1 MKRKLFTLLTLL
13 LTVCSGAWATG
24 EVFSV
29 KFQNSTNITQST
41 ANYFSYDKGSG
52 TAVSWSSKGKHSC
65 TYGGDTYSD
74 VIKMEGATQCYF
86 TSEAEATVTI
96 VQTISNAEGDKLK
109 FDGKNL
115 NADLDNTTVTVN
127 STDKYNEYVIT
138 NVAAGTHTITR
149 QSETGLAYVKVEYTG
164 EAEIVVAD
172 PVISWNGSTSQFTIT
187 CNTAE
192 STIYYTTDGS
202 EPTTS
207 SATYSSPVTLTNS
220 CTVRAFAKKTDVSS
234 SSVKKDCYVPHATA
248 LTVLGYNGGTVEGDV
263 WTGTNFAVTNNVETR
278 GISYANLA
286 GTKDGFKL
294 NHTDSYTIQPSE
306 GIKVTKLVVVGKT
319 WLQGETGNASSIAF
333 DGFTPASGTFF
344 DYLTDGETY
353 VKTIE
358 FTPSSEQ
365 SYGQAITMR
374 PGINQL
380 GAYIEVYGDIK
391 TYTVTYAAGANGTG
405 TVAAG
410 EKKYGLD
417 FTLSSNTFTR
427 DGFIQTGW
435 ATSDGGPQVYAL
447 GGSYTANADI
457 TLYPVWAVLVAKE
470 VGSWDFTNWSDA
482 TKTGVAADTEVWS
495 PNEKS
500 EDAGA
505 LGDFAKGASNIGTL
519 GENTIMYGSTT
530 ISETNG
536 LKFTSG
542 AYGIGLIFNLPSTD
556 IGTYHGSQYIWL
568 YSNTSVITIPNVP
581 ANATIEIGVES
592 HKSSEARGVTLKN
605 GSTTLTQ
612 TQGEA
617 KSKTYQVCKWTNT
630 STAGDVTITPTKGL
644 HIYYITIS
652 EEIEAVPVSTLS
664 GRNYA
669 TCVTTKKLDFA
680 VADGITAYIATG
692 FNGAKDAIVLQSVD
706 VVDAATPIIVKTATQ
721 GATVNVPVTTAAA
734 SSTTENDLVAGD
746 GTTKWNG
753 TVGYTYYYIASDQFH
768 KATSGTLQ
776 SGKAYLM
783 VDNDDVPA
791 AARAF
796 GFVFEDEGEVTGI
809 HSVSNSV
816 LTTDQVFDLQ
826 GRRVAQPTKGL
837 YIMNGRKVIF
847 K

>member
-13 LTVCSGAWATG
+13 LTVCSGAWAAIGDTFKLTCNGSFSQTPSGFFTITG
-24 EVFSV
+24 NSFNS
-29 KFQNSTNITQST
+29 KFTG
-41 ANYFSYDKGSG
+41 ASYDGVTYTKGF
-52 TAVSWSSKGKHSC
+52 
-65 TYGGDTYSD
+65 
-74 VIKMEGATQCYF
+74 KMESSSAIAWTA
-86 TSEAEATVTI
+86 EAEATVTI
-96 VQTISNAEGDKLK
+96 LQSNWENKGVMHTIKL
-109 FDGKNL
+109 DGTPIEL
-115 NADLDNTTVTVN
+115 SSATSGTGYYLYT
-127 STDKYNEYVIT
+127 IT
-138 NVAAGTHTITR
+138 NVAAGNHTISR
-149 QSETGLAYVKVEYTG
+149 GSGESGLFMVKVEYTS
-164 EAEIVVAD
+164 ESVDIVAN
-172 PVISWNGSTSQFTIT
+172 PVITWNSSTKKASIT
-187 CNTAE
+187 CATDGV
-192 STIYYTTDGS
+192 TIYYTIDGT
-202 EPTTS
+202 EPTAS
-207 SATYSSPVTLTNS
+207 SDVYSSEISISNS
-220 CTVRAFAKKTDVSS
+220 STVCAFAKKGETVSDY
-234 SSVKKDCYVPHATA
+234 VKKDCEIDNSASA
-248 LTVLGYNGGTVEGDV
+248 MAILKRGDDADAPT
-263 WTGTNFAVTNNVETR
+263 WNDGLFTMTSSDESN
-278 GISYANLA
+278 ISYYTIFN
-286 GTKDGFKL
+286 GKDGFKL
-294 NHTDSYTIQPSE
+294 NAGTTYTINIPD
-306 GIKVTKLVVVGKT
+306 GVKVASLKMVGKSR
-319 WLQGETGNASSIAF
+319 GDAVNATTVSF
-333 DGFTPASGTFF
+333 TGFTPASATFEKGGF
-344 DYLTDGETY
+344 
-353 VKTIE
+353 VKTVEYTPSTALDYGDDIE
-358 FTPSSEQ
+358 FVV
-365 SYGQAITMR
+365 G
-374 PGINQL
+374 GNQF
-380 GAYIEVYGDIK
+380 GAYIELYGDIK

-500 EDAGA
+500 EGAGA

-519 GENTIMYGSTT
+519 SNTIKYGSTT

-536 LKFTSG
+536 LTFTSG

-556 IGTYHGSQYIWL
+556 LGTYHGSQYIWL

-592 HKSSEARGVTLKN
+592 HNAEDARGVTLKN

-680 VADGITAYIATG
+680 AADGITAYIATG
-692 FNGAKDAIVLQSVD
+692 FNGAKNAIVLQSVD

-721 GATVNVPVTTAAA
+721 GATVNVPVTTADA
-734 SSTTENDLVAGD
+734 SSTKDNALVAGD
-746 GTTKWNG
+746 GTTAWDG
-753 TVGYTYYYIASDQFH
+753 TDGYTYYYIASDQFH
-768 KATSGTLQ
+768 KATKGTLQ
-776 SGKAYLM
+776 SGKAYLK
-783 VDNDDVPA
+783 VANGDVPSE
-791 AARAF
+791 ARAF